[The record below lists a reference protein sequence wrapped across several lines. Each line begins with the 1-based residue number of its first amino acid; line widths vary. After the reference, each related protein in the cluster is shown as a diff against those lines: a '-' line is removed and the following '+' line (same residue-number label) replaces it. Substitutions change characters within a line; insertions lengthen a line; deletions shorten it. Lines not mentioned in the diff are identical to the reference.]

1 MKQIKLTFIIALVL
15 SLVTATVCAQTLPPR
30 LVVWQKNGEKV
41 YFKLAEKPETT
52 FDNGLLLITT
62 SSMSVSYQLSDILR
76 YTYEGVSD
84 AVELLPNERSVSI
97 SDDGSTVAFKGL
109 SRGVVACL
117 YSTDGKLLEQ
127 QKADGSRTVSFSVK
141 NRPRGIYVVKTGT
154 ETVKL
159 LKR

>member
-1 MKQIKLTFIIALVL
+1 MGF
-15 SLVTATVCAQTLPPR
+15 
-30 LVVWQKNGEKV
+30 
-41 YFKLAEKPETT
+41 
-52 FDNGLLLITT
+52 ITT

-159 LKR
+159 LER